1 MDPEADPL
9 GSEVLAVA
17 GAAVDLA
24 LPLAQRAAVH
34 PLVADVAGEAGL
46 VPGSPGTSHQLGYE
60 NGLLTSRTHLGST
73 PFGKSLGL
81 GGRAVGGRSR

>member
-46 VPGSPGTSHQLGYE
+46 VPRLARRAHQLRDEHRLPAPGA
-60 NGLLTSRTHLGST
+60 HLRKTFEQDKNIS
-73 PFGKSLGL
+73 
-81 GGRAVGGRSR
+81 

>member
-46 VPGSPGTSHQLGYE
+46 VPRLARSAHQLRDE
-60 NGLLTSRTHLGST
+60 HGLPAPGAHLRKIFEQDKKT
-73 PFGKSLGL
+73 L
-81 GGRAVGGRSR
+81 